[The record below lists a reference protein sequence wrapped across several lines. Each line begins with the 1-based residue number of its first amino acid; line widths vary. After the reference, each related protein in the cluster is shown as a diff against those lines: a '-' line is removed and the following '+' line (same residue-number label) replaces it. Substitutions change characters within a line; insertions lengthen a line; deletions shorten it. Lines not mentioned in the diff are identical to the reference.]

1 MNTRGISI
9 YILNLN
15 FEKEKKKKKPYS
27 NPRNRFLWHG
37 MTIMEESRL
46 SHDGEIYVIDART
59 R

>member
-15 FEKEKKKKKPYS
+15 FEKEKKKKPYS

-37 MTIMEESRL
+37 MTITEESRL